1 MSCLGYVV
9 PKGNSFATLGGTD
22 KFTRVDVV
30 LDESGNET
38 GEKPWEEDEDG
49 YGWYWKNCDN
59 AYFPKAGMLSLFGAP
74 QYTCEDVYYWSADPL
89 PKALNEGWGRSC
101 CLFNS
106 LERLYFGVYY
116 TGSALSDPSGLGA
129 RGTKRKRTVCKRMT
143 YECFNLQP
151 LIFSRVYV
159 MNRIKNSCDC

>member
-1 MSCLGYVV
+1 MCVRRQPV
-9 PKGNSFATLGGTD
+9 GTRD
-22 KFTRVDVV
+22 ENFRRHNRWGASEVDVV
-30 LDESGNET
+30 LDAEENET
-38 GEKPWEEDEDG
+38 DEKLWEEDEDG

-59 AYFPKAGMLSLFGAP
+59 AYFPKAGMLSLFGYP

-116 TGSALSDPSGLGA
+116 TGSALRDPSGLGA
-129 RGTKRKRTVCKRMT
+129 RGTGASVRCVK
-143 YECFNLQP
+143 E
-151 LIFSRVYV
+151 
-159 MNRIKNSCDC
+159 